1 MKLCDI
7 FLAYYNRVGLI
18 WTLFN
23 LPYVFRLFFIFF
35 YFFIPHNI
43 LIIGENLMRFPGLKI
58 ISMLC

>member
-7 FLAYYNRVGLI
+7 LLAYYNRVGLI

-23 LPYVFRLFFIFF
+23 LPYVFRHFFL
-35 YFFIPHNI
+35 FFIPHNI

-58 ISMLC
+58 MSMLC

>member
-23 LPYVFRLFFIFF
+23 LPYVFVIFLN
-35 YFFIPHNI
+35 FIPHNI

>member
-1 MKLCDI
+1 MDTFQFALCI
-7 FLAYYNRVGLI
+7 PSFY
-18 WTLFN
+18 
-23 LPYVFRLFFIFF
+23 F

>member
-1 MKLCDI
+1 MKLCEI

-23 LPYVFRLFFIFF
+23 LPYVFVIFLNFIH
-35 YFFIPHNI
+35 HNI